1 MPVSFPD
8 SKPSSRSFVPGDFP
22 IKRFVSQSGV
32 ETRVLYGSKE
42 TGAKLS
48 LSYKNLADTSADWF
62 IRHYRDMK
70 GTYTTFDLS
79 SNTWDD
85 IVRAGWTGIQD
96 RIDAPSGTY
105 WRYARQPQVTSV
117 KPGIS
122 NVKGD
127 LVAVL

>member
-1 MPVSFPD
+1 MAFPD
-8 SKPSSRSFVPGDFP
+8 SKPSSRSYVPGDFP

-48 LSYKNLADTSADWF
+48 LGYKNLEDSTADNF
-62 IRHYRDMK
+62 VGHYREMK

-79 SNTWDD
+79 ADTWND
-85 IVRAGWTGIQD
+85 IVRAGWTGNQD
-96 RIDAPSGTY
+96 RIDAPSGTL
-105 WRYARQPQVTSV
+105 WRYAKQPQVTSV

-122 NVKGD
+122 NVKVD

>member
-1 MPVSFPD
+1 MPFPD
-8 SKPSSRSFVPGDFP
+8 SKPSSRSYVPGDFP

-48 LSYKNLADTSADWF
+48 LGYKNLEDSTADNF
-62 IRHYRDMK
+62 IGHYREMK

-79 SNTWDD
+79 SDTWND
-85 IVRAGWTGIQD
+85 IVRAGWTGNQD
-96 RIDAPSGTY
+96 RIDAPSGTL

-122 NVKGD
+122 NVKVD

>member
-1 MPVSFPD
+1 MPFPT
-8 SKPSSRSFVPGDFP
+8 SKPSSRSYVPGDFP

-48 LSYKNLADTSADWF
+48 LGYKNLEDSTADNF
-62 IRHYRDMK
+62 VGHYREMK

-79 SNTWDD
+79 ADSWND
-85 IVRAGWTGIQD
+85 IVRAGWTGNQD
-96 RIDAPSGTY
+96 RIDAPPGTL

-122 NVKGD
+122 NVKVD